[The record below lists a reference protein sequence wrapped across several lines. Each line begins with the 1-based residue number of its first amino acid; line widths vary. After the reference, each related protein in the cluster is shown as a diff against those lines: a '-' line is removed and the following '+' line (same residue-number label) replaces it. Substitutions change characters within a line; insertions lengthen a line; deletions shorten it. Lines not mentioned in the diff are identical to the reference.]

1 MHTEESLVNIS
12 LAQAI
17 ATTLG
22 IQPKV
27 YPYYDDDKSNS
38 IDILECTDPLD
49 NLNVFYCTIGLS
61 DIPVTIFGEEQN
73 FGVEVLLTAQ
83 KENSFAGSL
92 LSTASFFIGKDNW
105 EARPGAVFNN
115 LISLYDETLEMKHL
129 YFTEPF
135 FCQEQLEQVSVN
147 IEEKNVLFLLAVPIS
162 ENELQYKEENGDE
175 AFEAL
180 LFSEN
185 TIDLSDFKRK
195 SVL

>member
-1 MHTEESLVNIS
+1 MHTKESQINIS
-12 LAQAI
+12 LARAI
-17 ATTLG
+17 ATALG

-38 IDILECTDPLD
+38 IDILECTDPL
-49 NLNVFYCTIGLS
+49 NHQNRFYCTIGLS
-61 DIPVTIFGEEQN
+61 DIPVIIFDEEQN
-73 FGVEVLLTAQ
+73 FGVEVLLVAQ
-83 KENSFAGSL
+83 KENSFAGNL

-115 LISLYDETLEMKHL
+115 LISLYDTTLEMKHI

-135 FCQEQLEQVSVN
+135 FWQDKLEELSAK

-175 AFEAL
+175 ALEAL